1 MRISTKVL
9 ASAALAL
16 GFVFAF
22 PQMPVISLDSGE
34 AQAAVPISIGGFY
47 DRLARYGDWVRRG
60 RANAFVPNVRARW
73 RPYTFDHWQYAD
85 RYGWLLS
92 CDEPSDWAPHHYA

>member
-16 GFVFAF
+16 GFAFAF
-22 PQMPVISLDSGE
+22 PHMPVISLDSGE
-34 AQAAVPISIGGFY
+34 AQAAVSISIGGFY

-60 RANAFVPNVRARW
+60 RVYVFVPNVGPGW
-73 RPYTFDHWQYAD
+73 RPYTCLLYTSDAAD
-85 RYGWLLS
+85 
-92 CDEPSDWAPHHYA
+92 E